1 MSIFRHDLK
10 DLRADCP
17 DGILCS
23 GVCQEFR
30 AGRPKVVTQPTVTK
44 VANLAK
50 LAKPTAFTK
59 FSIASKIESSPSF
72 VFINAWD
79 SDFTSLMS
87 PKRRESKH
95 RSLNARYWRTD
106 SLD

>member
-10 DLRADCP
+10 DLRADCRN
-17 DGILCS
+17 GTRYS
-23 GVCQEFR
+23 SVCQEFR
-30 AGRPKVVTQPTVTK
+30 AGRAKVVTQRTVTK
-44 VANLAK
+44 VDKLAK

-72 VFINAWD
+72 VFVNAGD

-87 PKRRESKH
+87 PKTPGIETQEPQCP
-95 RSLNARYWRTD
+95 LLEN
-106 SLD
+106 